1 MRRSALVCAA
11 VVLAVCTAH
20 AQDNDGG
27 QDGEALGQAFGP
39 ENGVRGTVTA
49 PASDGTVSIR
59 TDEGENYKVFY
70 GPNTHLV
77 KDRQPIAAGEI
88 HTGDM
93 VMAGGLV
100 DAKAKTV
107 GAVFLVDIDANEV
120 RTARAGFGKTW
131 VAGKVRTIKDLKIT
145 IERAGD
151 KQIQVV
157 AVDENTSFRKRKEDV
172 TLADIKVG
180 DFITAQGA
188 LQAEVFTA
196 AELRIMQPPAEQ
208 AARHKVGER

>member
-1 MRRSALVCAA
+1 MDYLCLSDERPYAVRRFGLVRA
-11 VVLAVCTAH
+11 VVLLAVAALSVFPVTRARG
-20 AQDNDGG
+20 QESDGG
-27 QDGEALGQAFGP
+27 PDGEDLGRAFGP

-49 PASDGTVSIR
+49 AATDGNVSIR

-70 GPNTHLV
+70 GPNTHLM
-77 KDRQPIAAGEI
+77 KDRQPIAASEI
-88 HTGDM
+88 HLGDM

-100 DAKAKTV
+100 DAKARTV
-107 GAVFLVDIDANEV
+107 GAIFLVDFDANEV

-131 VAGKVRTIKDLKIT
+131 IAGKVKTVKDLKIT

-151 KQIQVV
+151 KQTQVV

-180 DFITAQGA
+180 GFHYCAGN
-188 LQAEVFTA
+188 A
-196 AELRIMQPPAEQ
+196 A
-208 AARHKVGER
+208 G